1 MHDTSQDEHTRS
13 LVGVHAVDSYVPCE
27 QLAVH
32 VGQLPPLMYRPDGHV
47 AHPVVVPSVHV
58 SHVASHALQTRSL
71 FPEHACDSYV
81 EPVQLAVHASHV
93 PALL

>member
-1 MHDTSQDEHTRS
+1 M
-13 LVGVHAVDSYVPCE
+13 

-32 VGQLPPLMYRPDGHV
+32 AVQVPPLMYRPDGHV
-47 AHPVVVPSVHV
+47 AHPVAVPSVHV

-81 EPVQLAVHASHV
+81 EPVQLAVHAWHV
-93 PALL
+93 PPLL